1 MHRPHL
7 LKALRF
13 YFITDDSSPGCSP
26 MDQARIA
33 LQAGATMIQYR
44 NKSYSDVFLPEII
57 LIREICG
64 ERNVPFIVNDHTELA
79 QRVSADGVHLG
90 QDDAAP
96 SVARRM
102 LGEEAIIGISVSNR
116 NELRS
121 TDLSPCDYLGT
132 GPVFPTGTKA
142 DAKAVK
148 GLAGL
153 KEMVDL
159 SPIPV
164 VAIGGITADNAG
176 ACFESGAAGV
186 AVISFISRAHDPLA
200 NALRLG
206 RACGIAGAAL

>member
-1 MHRPHL
+1 MHRQHL
-7 LKALRF
+7 LNALRF
-13 YFITDDSSPGCSP
+13 YFITDDTAPGCSP

-33 LQAGATMIQYR
+33 LQAGATMVQYR
-44 NKSYSDVFLPEII
+44 NKSYSDDFLAEII

-64 ERNVPFIVNDHTELA
+64 EKDVPFIVNDHIRLA

-96 SVARRM
+96 GIARRI
-102 LGEEAIIGISVSNR
+102 LGEGAIVGISVSNPL
-116 NELRS
+116 ELRS
-121 TDLSPCDYLGT
+121 TDLSQCDYMGT

-164 VAIGGITADNAG
+164 VAIGGITADNAD
-176 ACFESGAAGV
+176 ACFKSGAAGV
-186 AVISFISRAHDPLA
+186 AVISFISRADDPFA
-200 NALRLG
+200 NAVRLG
-206 RACGIAGAAL
+206 KACGVPGVL